1 MESLDRCSS
10 FTIHSET
17 TQSKMDSSTTPN
29 GKDNGNQRE
38 QEIDGTQQEFSTPDS
53 RGKRKEVPGSSRAT
67 SQPEKATKTISVRSS
82 VWEHYTR
89 TTENRDK
96 CVCHY
101 CKKTFA
107 CPTKSGTSNLQ
118 KHLTTCKHYK
128 AWEEGMVRIQ
138 PAINEDGYLKDA
150 KVSDAVVWEATNE
163 MLVIGELPL
172 SFVESLAW
180 KWFCNKVNLPKPQ
193 SRRTATRHIVEM
205 YVKKKAALKEWF
217 KVNKQRV
224 SLTTDIW
231 VAQATGASYMVIT
244 AHFIDASWKLK
255 KLILGFKYITDH
267 KGQTISTV
275 LLECLA
281 DWGIEKIF
289 CITVDNATANSSAL
303 RKFKTSFGLLGNDA
317 MVLSGDYMHLRCS
330 AHIINLIV
338 KDGLAAVDVNVSAI
352 RNAICYVRSN
362 TTRLRSFELRVDS
375 GKLTRGS
382 LPLDCKTRWNSTYL
396 MLSKALEFRV
406 AFNKMEAEDMLYND
420 YFLEFDNGIKRIGP
434 PEMVDWKA
442 IERLVR
448 FLVIF
453 YNSTLVVS
461 ASTSLNSFKCYGEI
475 VTIEKN
481 LIGLTNS
488 LDLELKAK
496 AEEMVKKFD
505 KYWDGMRNINKML
518 IVATVFDPRKK
529 MQFAKM
535 CFEKLYGKDT
545 TDAKEMS
552 QSVMIVLCDLFKEY
566 SARFGP
572 GLGVEASQP
581 TQAASFGS
589 QEQTTDERIDL
600 IDDFGYERMDC
611 MYEELVELI
620 EVREAQDELE
630 TYLKE
635 SVVNPRTMLGVEFD
649 VLSWWKVHYSKF
661 PILAEIARDVLAI
674 QVSSVASESA
684 FSTSGRIIN
693 PHRSCLTHYMIE
705 VLMCSE
711 QWMKADMRG
720 SEGRVVTMEQIL
732 SEFEYEDKLKREF
745 DSQPTQEE

>member
-1 MESLDRCSS
+1 
-10 FTIHSET
+10 
-17 TQSKMDSSTTPN
+17 
-29 GKDNGNQRE
+29 
-38 QEIDGTQQEFSTPDS
+38 
-53 RGKRKEVPGSSRAT
+53 
-67 SQPEKATKTISVRSS
+67 
-82 VWEHYTR
+82 
-89 TTENRDK
+89 
-96 CVCHY
+96 
-101 CKKTFA
+101 
-107 CPTKSGTSNLQ
+107 
-118 KHLTTCKHYK
+118 
-128 AWEEGMVRIQ
+128 
-138 PAINEDGYLKDA
+138 
-150 KVSDAVVWEATNE
+150 
-163 MLVIGELPL
+163 
-172 SFVESLAW
+172 
-180 KWFCNKVNLPKPQ
+180 
-193 SRRTATRHIVEM
+193 
-205 YVKKKAALKEWF
+205 
-217 KVNKQRV
+217 
-224 SLTTDIW
+224 
-231 VAQATGASYMVIT
+231 
-244 AHFIDASWKLK
+244 
-255 KLILGFKYITDH
+255 
-267 KGQTISTV
+267 
-275 LLECLA
+275 
-281 DWGIEKIF
+281 
-289 CITVDNATANSSAL
+289 
-303 RKFKTSFGLLGNDA
+303 
-317 MVLSGDYMHLRCS
+317 
-330 AHIINLIV
+330 
-338 KDGLAAVDVNVSAI
+338 
-352 RNAICYVRSN
+352 
-362 TTRLRSFELRVDS
+362 
-375 GKLTRGS
+375 
-382 LPLDCKTRWNSTYL
+382 
-396 MLSKALEFRV
+396 
-406 AFNKMEAEDMLYND
+406 
-420 YFLEFDNGIKRIGP
+420 
-434 PEMVDWKA
+434 MVDWKA

-566 SARFGP
+566 NARFGP

-661 PILAEIARDVLAI
+661 PILAEIAHDVLAM

-720 SEGRVVTMEQIL
+720 SEGRVVTMEQIQ
-732 SEFEYEDKLKREF
+732 SEFEYEDKLKRGISLITNQLSLITF
-745 DSQPTQEE
+745 I